1 MNIPPKSDNFQ
12 VPVLSVFGTGDPY
25 LAADTIALSA
35 EFAGEFTEEFLEGIS
50 HWSMMDDPVNFNR
63 LVAEYLGKKGL

>member
-1 MNIPPKSDNFQ
+1 M
-12 VPVLSVFGTGDPY
+12 FGTGDPY